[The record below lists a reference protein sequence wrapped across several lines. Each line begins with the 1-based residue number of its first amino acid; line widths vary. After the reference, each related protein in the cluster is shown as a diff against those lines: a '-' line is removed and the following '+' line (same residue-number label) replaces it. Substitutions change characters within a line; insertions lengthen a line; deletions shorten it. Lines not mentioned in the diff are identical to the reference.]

1 MAKETNPKAAFDRM
15 FSAKK
20 NVKPKKLGAP
30 VSDPG
35 KFAPTSPPSEE
46 KSLDQSVLD
55 LVLNDAK
62 SLRNKI
68 GGTDQRK
75 LDEYLDSVRALEKR
89 IEHAEKEAND
99 AAKSAI
105 AKKPGIYSPIIE
117 FAIPSEP
124 PSGFPERA
132 KLMMDLMVLAFQ
144 TDTTRIAT
152 FMFGNG
158 ATGQTYPHIGVSA
171 SHHEISHHQN
181 NPAKLEDLTKINTHH
196 IELFYY
202 MLQKM
207 KGLNDGK
214 GTLLDNSMIMYGSA
228 ISDGDRH
235 NHDDLP
241 ILLAGRGGG
250 TINSGRVID
259 TKSNMCDLF
268 LAIAARAGCQLEKH
282 GDSTKMMEG
291 LS

>member
-1 MAKETNPKAAFDRM
+1 V
-15 FSAKK
+15 
-20 NVKPKKLGAP
+20 NV
-30 VSDPG
+30 S
-35 KFAPTSPPSEE
+35 
-46 KSLDQSVLD
+46 
-55 LVLNDAK
+55 N
-62 SLRNKI
+62 
-68 GGTDQRK
+68 
-75 LDEYLDSVRALEKR
+75 
-89 IEHAEKEAND
+89 
-99 AAKSAI
+99 
-105 AKKPGIYSPIIE
+105 
-117 FAIPSEP
+117 P

-158 ATGQTYPHIGVSA
+158 ASGQTYPHIGVSSA
-171 SHHEISHHQN
+171 HHEISHHQKD
-181 NPAKLEDLTKINTHH
+181 PTKLEDLTKINIHH

-202 MLQKM
+202 MIQKM
-207 KGLNDGK
+207 KSLNDGK

-228 ISDGDRH
+228 ISDGDKH